1 MEPNDGSIEVVKE
14 LNNKYDLFVVSAAME
29 YPQSLPEKLAWLQE
43 HFPFLSW
50 KQFVFCGS
58 KTVVHGDFMIDD
70 LPYNLDGFNGH
81 KSIFTAPH
89 NLQTN
94 QYHRLNNWQE
104 VGEFF
109 LK

>member
-1 MEPNDGSIEVVKE
+1 
-14 LNNKYDLFVVSAAME
+14 
-29 YPQSLPEKLAWLQE
+29 
-43 HFPFLSW
+43 
-50 KQFVFCGS
+50 
-58 KTVVHGDFMIDD
+58 MIDD